1 MAQSIRL
8 GAINRITERYESI
21 YIACKNNSYKCPD
34 CNKDV
39 ILRQG
44 LINRHHFAHK
54 KDSNCSYYEHPN
66 ESQIHKDAKMN
77 MKRLIENKKIIIKK

>member
-1 MAQSIRL
+1 MAHSIRL

-39 ILRQG
+39 I
-44 LINRHHFAHK
+44 
-54 KDSNCSYYEHPN
+54 
-66 ESQIHKDAKMN
+66 
-77 MKRLIENKKIIIKK
+77 